1 MRLIRPPVLNT
12 GQGRT
17 ASKLELFF
25 DLAYVLVVAELA
37 TAFSEDLTW
46 HGAAVFAGMFTVIW
60 FSWIGFTLYANRF
73 DTDDVIYR
81 VIKLLATG
89 AIAGCAASA
98 TDATGSTSAA
108 FAASYLTAKVLLLVL
123 HLRAWTYVPQA
134 RSTVGIYALSV
145 AATGLL
151 WAASLAVDEPVRY
164 AMWAG
169 AVAIDA
175 LTPLAVTLRGD
186 AAPLHLGHLPERFGL
201 LVILVLGEGIAST
214 VAATHDTM
222 WAPATVITA
231 MIGFGLFCAMWWN
244 YFDAGAEAGQE
255 NLQQV
260 ERLAEDDHDSSPDH
274 SSATRTGPDDDP
286 ASPKQDW
293 YIYGHLPLTLG
304 IAGAAVALEDLAV
317 HPAELP
323 GPAGLVLAGGL
334 SLFFVG
340 LVGVVAGTAGSLRSA
355 WPWPILGVAVALA
368 VLAMPWAGQGAV
380 LTATAC
386 TLALAVA
393 GTVAHRNRQ
402 LAVADGQ
409 TPPNT

>member
-1 MRLIRPPVLNT
+1 MIRPPALNT

-37 TAFSEDLTW
+37 TAFSKDLTW
-46 HGAAVFAGMFTVIW
+46 HGAVVFAGVFTAIW
-60 FSWIGFTLYANRF
+60 FSWVGFTLYANRF
-73 DTDDVIYR
+73 DTDDVIFR

-98 TDATGSTSAA
+98 ADVAGSTSAE

-123 HLRAWTYVPQA
+123 HLRAWIHVPQA
-134 RSTVGIYALSV
+134 RSTVGMYALSI
-145 AATGLL
+145 AATCLL

-169 AVAIDA
+169 AVAVDA
-175 LTPLAVTLRGD
+175 LTPIAVTLRGD
-186 AAPLHLGHLPERFGL
+186 AAPLHMGHLPERFGL
-201 LVILVLGEGIAST
+201 LVILVLGEGIAAT
-214 VAATHDTM
+214 VTAVHDTM

-231 MIGFGLFCAMWWN
+231 AIGFGLFGAMWWN
-244 YFDAGAEAGQE
+244 YFDAGAEASQE

-260 ERLAEDDHDSSPDH
+260 ERLAKDAHDSSLDH
-274 SSATRTGPDDDP
+274 STATRTGPDLDV
-286 ASPKQDW
+286 ASTRQDW

-304 IAGAAVALEDLAV
+304 TAVAAVALENLAV
-317 HPAELP
+317 HPAEMP
-323 GPAGLVLAGGL
+323 GPAGLILAGGL
-334 SLFFVG
+334 SLFFAG

-355 WPWPILGVAVALA
+355 WPWPILGVVVAPA
-368 VLAMPWAGQGAV
+368 VLAMPGAGQGAV

-386 TLALAVA
+386 TMALAVA
-393 GTVAHRNRQ
+393 GTAAHRNRQ
-402 LAVADGQ
+402 LTVADGQ
-409 TPPNT
+409 TPPNK